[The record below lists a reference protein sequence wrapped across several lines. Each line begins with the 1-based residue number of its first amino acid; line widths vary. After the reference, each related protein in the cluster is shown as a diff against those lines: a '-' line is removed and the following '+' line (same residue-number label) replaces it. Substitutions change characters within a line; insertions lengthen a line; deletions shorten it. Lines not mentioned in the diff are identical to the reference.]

1 MAYFAEINSDNIVQR
16 VVFIDNKQE
25 HRGQDFLSNELGL
38 GGTWV
43 QTSYNASFGGK
54 YAGIGDIWDGTNFV
68 KPEPT
73 E

>member
-16 VVFIDNKQE
+16 VVFIDNEQE

-54 YAGIGDIWDGTNFV
+54 YAGVGDIWDGTNFV